1 MLVPSIIISLLLS
14 SLMAKLLTLE
24 SHLISMLSLQILEV
38 IVRGVEPRLFLFME
52 GFAGW
57 QVSFFVLLYLLHRS
71 ELTKDEVTTIGI
83 CSIMVLR
90 LRAMTQLFMS
100 EVSSLSLLILQTFL
114 FSSRQRN
121 PEIIP
126 NFSLLQRQ
134 RLLISTE

>member
-1 MLVPSIIISLLLS
+1 
-14 SLMAKLLTLE
+14 MAKLLTLE

-52 GFAGW
+52 GFAES
-57 QVSFFVLLYLLHRS
+57 QVSFFVPDYHLLRL
-71 ELTKDEVTTIGI
+71 ELIKDEATMIGI
-83 CSIMVLR
+83 CSIMDQR
-90 LRAMTQLFMS
+90 LRAMMRLFMS
-100 EVSSLSLLILQTFL
+100 KVSSLSLLILQTFL
-114 FSSRQRN
+114 FSLRQRN